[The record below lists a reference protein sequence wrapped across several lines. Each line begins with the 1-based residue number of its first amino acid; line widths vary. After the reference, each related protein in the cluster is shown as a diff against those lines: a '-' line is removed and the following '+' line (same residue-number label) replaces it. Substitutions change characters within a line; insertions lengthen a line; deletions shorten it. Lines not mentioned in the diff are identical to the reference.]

1 MIDNIER
8 NIEQTVDYVKSAK
21 TETKAAVEYQSKAR
35 RVSFHLLAFYFGR
48 RETTSERASERV
60 DGHSSRVEGQAFSEV
75 KVKIAF

>member
-35 RVSFHLLAFYFGR
+35 RVSFLILNTSFFKITLRESIATVQISQKGRFYFKL
-48 RETTSERASERV
+48 E
-60 DGHSSRVEGQAFSEV
+60 SSTWPFWP
-75 KVKIAF
+75 F